1 LTGRTAGENPHV
13 HIDRRSF
20 ALHQLVATKLEA
32 DPGVLEIARANIARW
47 RSLGHREVC
56 LDAWEAILAG
66 GQQAVVRFLRSS
78 GQRATR
84 LRQSSPFVGVL
95 SADER
100 DEVFRA
106 FRERGA

>member
-1 LTGRTAGENPHV
+1 MSRRADGENPHV
-13 HIDRRSF
+13 RIDRRSL
-20 ALHQLVATKLEA
+20 ALHRLVATKLEA
-32 DPGVLEIARANIARW
+32 DPRVLESARATIARW
-47 RSLGHREVC
+47 RSLGHREAC
-56 LDAWEAILAG
+56 LDEWEAVLAG
-66 GQQAVVRFLRSS
+66 GPQAVARFLRSS

-84 LRQSSPFVGVL
+84 LRQSSPFAGVL